1 MTTTATAITREHF
14 QRPEVKGIIG
24 KYAMPGD
31 GAWRALNGDFHHW
44 YGYLEDGRARL
55 LHQGDYDSIIEQHRT
70 LYQTLN
76 VFEPALL
83 EVARPREKITSDNPL
98 GTPADTVA
106 YTPSVDIDKG
116 EGCNINDPEVRHAV
130 EAAAQFLVNYLKEN
144 GIHESVWVLFSGA
157 GIYVV
162 IHHEICKPKST
173 SPEDRAE
180 FFELVTDRYNR
191 LITRVSEEF
200 FKAHPEHIGKVKY
213 DALNNS
219 KRIFKCILSIHKKKP
234 YAVTPLNRD
243 AIKIN
248 LKRAKVPLKDD
259 MIAEARTWYSTYGP
273 AEREPFLMLL
283 DDLQE
288 TEEEAKRS
296 KRRFE
301 EIYRSPVKIEAGY
314 FPPCI
319 KHILD
324 VANLGEGKTRF
335 SAVLSTFLYQMGWD
349 EEEAWNLVKGV
360 SDCNGLGN
368 AGHIF
373 DSCFGRISCP
383 SCSTIQNDAAGY
395 PHLGL
400 KGFGACESDEK
411 CNKWPG
417 GYGKDK
423 GNGTEITEE
432 ELAAYSMPEGP
443 KFECRLP
450 NNHFLQRHMAYGSE
464 ISDAYPDYWLASGL
478 FSLAVVADK
487 KLKIILKQGTIYP
500 NLYISING
508 KSSLSRKSTVVNKTE
523 EMLCQV
529 LWQLLSALVPTE
541 FSPEAFTEHLSDHN
555 HAPWIRDEAAGVLS
569 LMKRDYMRGFKD
581 SLMQL
586 FDCKPFYRKLRT
598 SQRKNVKTEFRVDD
612 PYLNVL
618 FATTEASL
626 AANTDQNDTLSGFLA
641 RFLFFFPQGQ
651 KPKWLPLEEGTAQ
664 NSIFEGVIRDQ
675 LGGIAQKMDALK
687 ESTAMHF
694 SSEAA
699 SYFTE
704 WQRIREDEWTA
715 SNDGFCM
722 QIYSRLAPT
731 VAKLGMLFELGSP
744 DFEVSKPIRLEFIQE
759 ACRLVDSYFMPTA
772 RAVYDLVG
780 SNAEKNVID
789 RITAYLKNHGGKAT
803 KKEILRDVKIKSV
816 DFKEYFATMLESG
829 MVETKIV
836 KRGGKGRDSLWVVLL
851 DQGKV
856 GNVTNVANV
865 AKVAKAERDYS
876 IERKDSTLATLAT
889 TDILPSVAPK
899 GKESHGIGPHPRQG
913 MPTPGQDE
921 ELRALLRF
929 RTDYKTEWPRGGGR
943 YESITYQAGDECVAP
958 LKRAVKWQARGVAQ
972 ILDIDYLL
980 GEAPA

>member
-1 MTTTATAITREHF
+1 MATI
-14 QRPEVKGIIG
+14 PEVFDQPDAAFVLLPAGKKFPPIEKGWQHNG
-24 KYAMPGD
+24 HAFAEACRHKGNAGVLAAGGYGGLDEDNPDAFQGLELGATTSWETRPGRLGFWLRWAD
-31 GAWRALNGDFHHW
+31 DPAEILPAFGFKADQSQLFLFKEGVPVGEIKLQRAYQAIPSSW
-44 YGYLEDGRARL
+44 KTLEDGARVEYRLLNGSPPAEISLRGLLGELQGLGITFSEKEKPRLEENAAQLESMAREGRQKRAESEEARVRNYAAAALQGEVLTLAGTAEGSRNDQLNKSAFALGQFVAAGLLSDMEVIRALSKAATYAGLTPEEIEATIRSGLEAGAKHPREIPDSRARVGAPG
-55 LHQGDYDSIIEQHRT
+55 Q
-70 LYQTLN
+70 
-76 VFEPALL
+76 
-83 EVARPREKITSDNPL
+83 
-98 GTPADTVA
+98 
-106 YTPSVDIDKG
+106 G
-116 EGCNINDPEVRHAV
+116 EGGKGKEEV
-130 EAAAQFLVNYLKEN
+130 L
-144 GIHESVWVLFSGA
+144 
-157 GIYVV
+157 
-162 IHHEICKPKST
+162 EIS
-173 SPEDRAE
+173 
-180 FFELVTDRYNR
+180 
-191 LITRVSEEF
+191 
-200 FKAHPEHIGKVKY
+200 
-213 DALNNS
+213 
-219 KRIFKCILSIHKKKP
+219 
-234 YAVTPLNRD
+234 
-243 AIKIN
+243 
-248 LKRAKVPLKDD
+248 
-259 MIAEARTWYSTYGP
+259 
-273 AEREPFLMLL
+273 
-283 DDLQE
+283 
-288 TEEEAKRS
+288 
-296 KRRFE
+296 
-301 EIYRSPVKIEAGY
+301 
-314 FPPCI
+314 
-319 KHILD
+319 
-324 VANLGEGKTRF
+324 
-335 SAVLSTFLYQMGWD
+335 
-349 EEEAWNLVKGV
+349 
-360 SDCNGLGN
+360 
-368 AGHIF
+368 
-373 DSCFGRISCP
+373 
-383 SCSTIQNDAAGY
+383 
-395 PHLGL
+395 
-400 KGFGACESDEK
+400 
-411 CNKWPG
+411 
-417 GYGKDK
+417 
-423 GNGTEITEE
+423 EE
-432 ELAAYSMPEGP
+432 ELDAYSLPEGP

-450 NNHFLQRHMAYGSE
+450 NNHFLQKHMAYGSE

-529 LWQLLSALVPTE
+529 LWQLLSALIPTE

-694 SSEAA
+694 SPEAA

-865 AKVAKAERDYS
+865 AKVAKVERDYYS

-889 TDILPSVAPK
+889 KAILPSVAPK
-899 GKESHGIGPHPRQG
+899 GKESQGIGPHPRRD
-913 MPTPGQDE
+913 MPTPEPE
-921 ELRALLRF
+921 EIRFLARF
-929 RTDYKTEWPRGGGR
+929 RTEYTTQWARGGGR
-943 YESITYQAGDECVAP
+943 YESIAYCEGDECIAP
-958 LKRAVKWQARGVAQ
+958 LERALRWRKRGVV
-972 ILDIDYLL
+972 DLL
-980 GEAPA
+980 EIVIPWEPLEEAPA